1 MTDCL
6 LNLYIFDQLM
16 DLASGCVISIIV
28 RTAILIHNIGRAAHV
43 IEMIGDFPVISGLCN
58 LYNLCISYS
67 QDAFCINSL
76 NLIAYNS
83 QKSANRI
90 RFSLMHELGH
100 HLLRH
105 RNDLPSNEDEA
116 NYFASNILAP
126 RIAMYYA
133 HLKSVNEVGHFFNLS
148 SSAAYYAAQ
157 DFSEWCQDVRR
168 NGMHS
173 YDKDLYQ
180 HFYNPDYKGFVYSIR
195 TCAFCGARV
204 YNCLDFEAHCSGACK
219 LPDEPVRKKA
229 HVFTPLSDND
239 NRILRRLENKWLYD
253 F

>member
-1 MTDCL
+1 MHFL
-6 LNLYIFDQLM
+6 L
-16 DLASGCVISIIV
+16 SGCILYKQSELNCLQQPEISQPNPFFADAWTWTSSFKTQKWPSFQW
-28 RTAILIHNIGRAAHV
+28 RW
-43 IEMIGDFPVISGLCN
+43 
-58 LYNLCISYS
+58 S
-67 QDAFCINSL
+67 QLF
-76 NLIAYNS
+76 
-83 QKSANRI
+83 
-90 RFSLMHELGH
+90 
-100 HLLRH
+100 
-105 RNDLPSNEDEA
+105 
-116 NYFASNILAP
+116 LAP

-133 HLKSVNEVGHFFNLS
+133 HLKSVNEVGQFFNLS

-219 LPDEPVRKKA
+219 LPDEPVRKKTHA
-229 HVFTPLSDND
+229 FTPLSDD
-239 NRILRRLENKWLYD
+239 DSRILRRLENKWLYD

>member
-1 MTDCL
+1 MDCNQIRKVAANAL
-6 LNLYIFDQLM
+6 ITCNIHSFPID
-16 DLASGCVISIIV
+16 CF
-28 RTAILIHNIGRAAHV
+28 AILKQYGFRVYSYLALQKKKP
-43 IEMIGDFPVISGLCN
+43 E

-133 HLKSVNEVGHFFNLS
+133 HLKSVNEVGQFFNLS

-229 HVFTPLSDND
+229 HAFTPLSDD
-239 NRILRRLENKWLYD
+239 DSRILRRLENKWLYD

>member
-1 MTDCL
+1 MDCNQIRKVAANAL
-6 LNLYIFDQLM
+6 ITCNIHSFPID
-16 DLASGCVISIIV
+16 CF
-28 RTAILIHNIGRAAHV
+28 AILKQYGFRV
-43 IEMIGDFPVISGLCN
+43 YSYLELQKKKPE

-133 HLKSVNEVGHFFNLS
+133 HLKSVNEVGQFFNLS

-204 YNCLDFEAHCSGACK
+204 ITALILKRTA
-219 LPDEPVRKKA
+219 PVRVNCRTNRFAKKRMLLHHFQMTIA
-229 HVFTPLSDND
+229 GYSGGL
-239 NRILRRLENKWLYD
+239 RINGYMIFNIKKTCHW
-253 F
+253 

>member
-1 MTDCL
+1 MDCNQIRKVAANAL
-6 LNLYIFDQLM
+6 ITCNIHSFPID
-16 DLASGCVISIIV
+16 CF
-28 RTAILIHNIGRAAHV
+28 AILKQYGFRV
-43 IEMIGDFPVISGLCN
+43 YSYLELQKKKPE

-105 RNDLPSNEDEA
+105 RKDLPSNEDEA

-133 HLKSVNEVGHFFNLS
+133 HLKSVNEVGQFFNLS

-219 LPDEPVRKKA
+219 LPDEPVRKKRMLLHHFQMTIA
-229 HVFTPLSDND
+229 GYSGGL
-239 NRILRRLENKWLYD
+239 RINGYMIFNIKKTCHW
-253 F
+253 

>member
-1 MTDCL
+1 MDCNQIRKVAANAL
-6 LNLYIFDQLM
+6 ITCNIHSFPID
-16 DLASGCVISIIV
+16 CF
-28 RTAILIHNIGRAAHV
+28 AILKQYGFRV
-43 IEMIGDFPVISGLCN
+43 YSYLELQKKKPE

-133 HLKSVNEVGHFFNLS
+133 HLKSVNEVGQFFNLS
-148 SSAAYYAAQ
+148 SSAAYYALHRIFQ
-157 DFSEWCQDVRR
+157 NGVRMSA
-168 NGMHS
+168 GMGCTPMIKIYTS
-173 YDKDLYQ
+173 IFIILTIKDL
-180 HFYNPDYKGFVYSIR
+180 SIPSAPVHSAAHVFITALILKR
-195 TCAFCGARV
+195 TA
-204 YNCLDFEAHCSGACK
+204 
-219 LPDEPVRKKA
+219 PVRVNCRTNRFAKKTHA
-229 HVFTPLSDND
+229 FTPLSDD
-239 NRILRRLENKWLYD
+239 DSRILRRLENKWLYD

>member
-1 MTDCL
+1 MDCNQIRKVAANAL
-6 LNLYIFDQLM
+6 ITCNIHSFPIDCFAILKQYGFRVYSYLEAPKEEAGALQSMYFLF
-16 DLASGCVISIIV
+16 SGCILYKQSELNCLQQPEISQP
-28 RTAILIHNIGRAAHV
+28 
-43 IEMIGDFPVISGLCN
+43 D
-58 LYNLCISYS
+58 
-67 QDAFCINSL
+67 
-76 NLIAYNS
+76 
-83 QKSANRI
+83 

-133 HLKSVNEVGHFFNLS
+133 HLKSVNEVGQFFNLS

-195 TCAFCGARV
+195 TLC
-204 YNCLDFEAHCSGACK
+204 
-219 LPDEPVRKKA
+219 
-229 HVFTPLSDND
+229 
-239 NRILRRLENKWLYD
+239 ILRRTCL
-253 F
+253 

>member
-1 MTDCL
+1 MDCNQIRKVAANAL
-6 LNLYIFDQLM
+6 ITCNIHSFPID
-16 DLASGCVISIIV
+16 CF
-28 RTAILIHNIGRAAHV
+28 AILKQYGFRV
-43 IEMIGDFPVISGLCN
+43 YSYLELQKKKPE

-133 HLKSVNEVGHFFNLS
+133 HLKSVNEVGQFFNLS

-157 DFSEWCQDVRR
+157 DFSEWCQDVRPQAR
-168 NGMHS
+168 RHQRRQRHCHGDVDS
-173 YDKDLYQ
+173 
-180 HFYNPDYKGFVYSIR
+180 FVSRCLGAHHYSTVTHPCR
-195 TCAFCGARV
+195 A
-204 YNCLDFEAHCSGACK
+204 
-219 LPDEPVRKKA
+219 
-229 HVFTPLSDND
+229 
-239 NRILRRLENKWLYD
+239 
-253 F
+253 